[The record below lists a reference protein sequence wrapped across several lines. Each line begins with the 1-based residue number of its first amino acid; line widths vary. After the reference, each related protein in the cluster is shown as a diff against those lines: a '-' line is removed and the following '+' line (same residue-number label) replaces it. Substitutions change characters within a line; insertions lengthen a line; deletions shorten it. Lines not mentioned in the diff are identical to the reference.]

1 MTCKFDQSFAQKMF
15 SMGEV
20 KVVIAVRTFQKW
32 DPDFN
37 LVFGFFPDWEWLRVP
52 RLGGFFQALGPMAYN
67 FFVRD
72 LRIFVIS

>member
-1 MTCKFDQSFAQKMF
+1 MF

-52 RLGGFFQALGPMAYN
+52 RLGGFFQALGPMA
-67 FFVRD
+67 
-72 LRIFVIS
+72 